1 MSRSLLRQLEQIR
14 RSATYDDA
22 LTNAYSSS
30 VAEPTI
36 SGSLEQDLNVIRTLV
51 KELKGTNDWFGDLG
65 NYFDPSNTDVS
76 NTATKDLNLS
86 NIKNNTLD
94 SKTALVAVFNDN
106 AAAGYSVSGTST
118 GALVLLNTK
127 YATPV
132 DRRGIPIYASTA
144 NAGLYHDEGAVD
156 RIVRVDVIDVH
167 TGNEIED
174 SNGNAIYA
182 RMVDGAD
189 YGGSGDGTDVYMRF
203 YADGIT
209 TDLTSLSDVT
219 PSGVAFTYPQ
229 RKLLSNVPEY
239 EWLRTSF
246 VSSWQGDIELVD
258 DIQNIWAFT
267 GASDDDI
274 TATPW
279 DNATGNYS
287 LNGGPSN
294 LKSAIDDLN
303 DSVGDKTYS
312 STYLTSGQD
321 VSVSLNDLGLAIE
334 GNDGAV
340 ASNSTA
346 ITTNAGNISGNTDDI
361 SDLESAV
368 GSSTGLFGMDY
379 TSTNYVTVDTSTIEA
394 ISQLDSSLYSVEQ
407 SLNASSASKYVESVA
422 TQIPKNTLHVLPY
435 GLTYTPNSTAGREG
449 DNMDIFVDGQLIA
462 ADTGVN
468 GVNADRDY
476 AEATTSGIIF
486 RFKVQVGR
494 NITYLVRQ

>member
-22 LTNAYSSS
+22 LINVYSSS

-51 KELKGTNDWFGDLG
+51 KELKGTTDWFGDLG

-76 NTATKDLNLS
+76 NAATKDLNLN

-94 SKTALVAVFNDN
+94 AKTALVAVFNDN
-106 AAAGYSVSGTST
+106 AAAGYAVSGTST
-118 GALVLLNTK
+118 GALVLLNTR
-127 YATPV
+127 YSTPV
-132 DRRGIPIYASTA
+132 DRRGLPIYESTA
-144 NAGLYHDEGAVD
+144 NSGSYYDEGALD
-156 RIVRVDVIDVH
+156 RVVRVDVTDIH

-182 RMVDGAD
+182 RMVDGVD
-189 YGGSGDGTDVYMRF
+189 YGGLGDGTDVYMRF
-203 YADGIT
+203 YANGVV
-209 TDLTSLSDVT
+209 TDLASLSEAT

-229 RKLLSNVPEY
+229 RKLLSNIPEY

-258 DIQNIWAFT
+258 DIQNIWSFT
-267 GASDDDI
+267 GASDDD
-274 TATPW
+274 TSATPW
-279 DNATGNYS
+279 DNVTGNYS
-287 LNGGPSN
+287 LNGGPTN
-294 LKSAIDDLN
+294 LKDAIDDLN

-321 VSVSLNDLGLAIE
+321 VSVSLDALGIAIE
-334 GNDGAV
+334 ANGGAV
-340 ASNSTA
+340 S
-346 ITTNAGNISGNTDDI
+346 INATDI
-361 SDLESAV
+361 SDLESAL
-368 GSSTGLFGMDY
+368 GSASGLLGMDY
-379 TSTNYVTVDTSTIEA
+379 TSTNYITEDTSAVDA
-394 ISQLDSSLYSVEQ
+394 ISQLDSSLHNVEQ
-407 SLNASSASKYVESVA
+407 SLNASSAAKYVESVS
-422 TQIPKNTLHVLPY
+422 TQISKNTLHVLPY
-435 GLTYTPNSTAGREG
+435 GLTYTPISTAGREG
-449 DNMDIFVDGQLIA
+449 ANMDVFVDGQLIA

-476 AEATTSGIIF
+476 AEATTSGVIF
-486 RFKVQVGR
+486 RFKVQAGR